1 MRHGTS
7 QRRKDPTE
15 GEAVEP
21 IGWWDWGVAGA
32 AAVLAVAWLGRLLR
46 ARRRAILADLQREAA
61 ARRKP
66 PPEKP

>member
-1 MRHGTS
+1 MAGRERQERIPVEGGT
-7 QRRKDPTE
+7 
-15 GEAVEP
+15 VEP